1 MIGVQRM
8 TWFGYIFIIYTYT
21 LLNFTSLYE
30 SATYLVSKLSDP

>member
-8 TWFGYIFIIYTYT
+8 TWFGYIFTYT